1 MASGASAVAKKRAK
15 GKARKEKAEARAQ
28 EQEDTELIDDVRKVA
43 GLTKD
48 KVMVQINKHRLFEGN
63 EPIPTRTVVRNLRA
77 GPCKDLLTKLISYHI
92 NRSTHA
98 AGTVQS
104 DIHN

>member
-1 MASGASAVAKKRAK
+1 M
-15 GKARKEKAEARAQ
+15 
-28 EQEDTELIDDVRKVA
+28 TEGTACRLSPLPGFLESIPLGEYRHYTGLIDDVRKVA

-48 KVMVQINKHRLFEGN
+48 KVMVQINKHCLFEGN
-63 EPIPTRTVVRNLRA
+63 EPIPTRTVVRNLHA
-77 GPCKDLLTKLISYHI
+77 GPCKDLLIKLISYHI